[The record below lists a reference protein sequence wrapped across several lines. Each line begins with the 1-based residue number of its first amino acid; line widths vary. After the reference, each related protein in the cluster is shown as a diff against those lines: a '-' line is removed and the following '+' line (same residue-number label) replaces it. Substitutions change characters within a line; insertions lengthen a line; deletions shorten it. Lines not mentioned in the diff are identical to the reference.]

1 MLSIASLDQWRANL
15 SAPCLNPCMVP
26 SCQSK
31 KFWNRIPDPV
41 FFIKQLF
48 PPWFL
53 TLLNHSHHPLEIHH
67 LPVDHHAIPACT
79 VGVAFIAQGKRIT
92 STAKSYVS
100 TPETWFYFIS
110 LLGKMLLLKLWIWH
124 AEMAPRCFP
133 CRFSDVILDF
143 PDGDSPF
150 DKNR

>member
-1 MLSIASLDQWRANL
+1 
-15 SAPCLNPCMVP
+15 MVP

-110 LLGKMLLLKLWIWH
+110 LLGKMLLLKLWI
-124 AEMAPRCFP
+124 
-133 CRFSDVILDF
+133 
-143 PDGDSPF
+143 
-150 DKNR
+150 